1 MRIFIT
7 GIGRKFKTG
16 CPAFAKP
23 PPLGAILK
31 PKLMGFFDFLI
42 NRKPKVGSEDK
53 SAEPL
58 HIKGPAY
65 IRTLLRPINYRVP
78 GLPKFDPKIQFV
90 GKLATEADQTF
101 SLKYHGEL
109 STSGLIID
117 AGNIPLKVIAV
128 GGISGQE
135 IVLFDKSIHG
145 WNGFIRGIFHNQ
157 GSKNEG
163 AFLDYLRNSTNVFEI
178 YLIAY
183 YNQGTK
189 AELLDECVDGVV
201 VIGGGRRLDVQTA
214 FDDGFDAIEIYAV
227 DSQGIAYSVVAEELA

>member
-1 MRIFIT
+1 MR
-7 GIGRKFKTG
+7 
-16 CPAFAKP
+16 
-23 PPLGAILK
+23 
-31 PKLMGFFDFLI
+31 FFDFLK

-53 SAEPL
+53 SAERL
-58 HIKGPAY
+58 YIKGPAY

-109 STSGLIID
+109 STGGLIID
-117 AGNIPLKVIAV
+117 AGNNPLKLIAV
-128 GGISGQE
+128 GGISGEE
-135 IVLFDKSIHG
+135 ILLFDKSIHG
-145 WNGFIRGIFHNQ
+145 WNGLIRGAFNDQ
-157 GSKNEG
+157 DSQNE
-163 AFLDYLRNSTNVFEI
+163 AALLDYVPNSTNVFEI

-189 AELLDECVDGVV
+189 SELLDECVDGVV
-201 VIGGGRRLDVQTA
+201 EIGGGRRLDVQTA

-227 DSQGIAYSVVAEELA
+227 DSQDKAYSVVAEELA